1 MGLTHV
7 TVTLRATQRSRKK
20 FEAIFLVDTG
30 SSDSMAPAKKLKA
43 IGVSPAGK
51 KVYELADGT
60 KKEYEFGIVVI
71 EFMGEITAGR
81 IIFGPDGVEPI
92 LGVEALE
99 SVGIIVDPKKRT
111 LRRLPAIPLK

>member
-1 MGLTHV
+1 MGLTRV

>member
-7 TVTLRATQRSRKK
+7 TVTIRATQKSRNKY
-20 FEAIFLVDTG
+20 EAVFLVDTG
-30 SSDSMAPAKKLKA
+30 SSDSMAPRGELKK
-43 IGVSPAGK
+43 IGITPIDK
-51 KVYELADGT
+51 KIYELADGS
-60 KKEYEFGIVVI
+60 KREYEFGIAVI

-81 IIFGPDGVEPI
+81 IIFGPDDVEPI

>member
-7 TVTLRATQRSRKK
+7 TVTIRATQKSRNKY
-20 FEAIFLVDTG
+20 EAIFLVDTG
-30 SSDSMAPAKKLKA
+30 SSDSMAPRAELKK
-43 IGVSPAGK
+43 IGITPIDK
-51 KVYELADGT
+51 KIYELADGS
-60 KKEYEFGIVVI
+60 KREYEFGIAVI

-81 IIFGPDGVEPI
+81 IIFGPDDVEPI